1 MIDIMTILLTYIDNV
16 ENENVI
22 DVVEDIIATLE
33 FIYNIEDSDDEM
45 SISDV
50 WSDDSEEE
58 EFLEDLN
65 NFIDN
70 N

>member
-70 N
+70 H